1 MCIKKSKPKI
11 ITFLMY
17 QDAFLFLGIKNFIE
31 DTYENADMG
40 AIWGNFF
47 KAGGYDKIIPYA
59 VVPKPMNVCYTNDAG
74 TKIYFQGM
82 MVADV
87 DAVPDGYTLE
97 AFPAGDYLVVT
108 TEWMKTHKEALGE
121 NGLGQTYRYHK
132 TVQIPEGYIRYDGV
146 GCPFT
151 VIEKENTDT
160 PDGSRYEFWVPI
172 KKVEDNTP

>member
-1 MCIKKSKPKI
+1 MCRKRKPKI
-11 ITFLMY
+11 VTFQMH
-17 QDAFLFLGIKNFIE
+17 QEAFFFLGIKNFIE

-108 TEWMKTHKEALGE
+108 TEWMKTHEEALGE
-121 NGLGQTYRYHK
+121 NGLGQTYRHHK
-132 TVQIPEGYIRYDGV
+132 NVPIPDGYIRDDGP
-146 GCPFT
+146 GRPFT

-172 KKVEDNTP
+172 RKVD